1 MHASFEKRTELIR
14 IIEINNVSLKK
25 NIVITIIIIIVII
38 IIIMHIMKLVLESS
52 FLFRKQNYTSKQ
64 GESILTRIGI
74 PKLVVQ

>member
-25 NIVITIIIIIVII
+25 NIVITIIIIIVI